1 MCPSRAKKESGGADG
16 CSSIDPSVSFEL
28 EEEEGFVI
36 LLIDYGI
43 ATASMNGV
51 VALDRDCFFLSVLDS
66 TNKHAMMMMYN

>member
-1 MCPSRAKKESGGADG
+1 
-16 CSSIDPSVSFEL
+16 L